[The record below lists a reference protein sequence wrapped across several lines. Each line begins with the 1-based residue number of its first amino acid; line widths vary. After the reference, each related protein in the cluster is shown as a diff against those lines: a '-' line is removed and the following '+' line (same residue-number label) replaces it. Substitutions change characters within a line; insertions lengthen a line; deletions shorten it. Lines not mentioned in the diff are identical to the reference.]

1 MFPLLSL
8 SVHNLLPVSPCIHP
22 FNPPTHSPSRTCIHL
37 STFVHTCVDAHEQN
51 TYHLKY
57 RANVVQPCARGPLDH
72 RAGMLGDLPA
82 GRMPVDTHTWDAL
95 LVSLWRVLVTL
106 YKV

>member
-1 MFPLLSL
+1 M
-8 SVHNLLPVSPCIHP
+8 NRTPVIY
-22 FNPPTHSPSRTCIHL
+22 F
-37 STFVHTCVDAHEQN
+37 DD
-51 TYHLKY
+51 LKY

-95 LVSLWRVLVTL
+95 LVSLWRVLVL
-106 YKV
+106 YIYIKSEAPDYVCGLAWESSMKSRNKRVSATSSLLLLLNSN